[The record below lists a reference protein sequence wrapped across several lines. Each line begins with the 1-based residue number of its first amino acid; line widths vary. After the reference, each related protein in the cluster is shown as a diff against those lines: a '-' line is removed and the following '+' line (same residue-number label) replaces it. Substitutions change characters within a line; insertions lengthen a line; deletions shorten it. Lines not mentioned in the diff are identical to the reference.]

1 MSSSPF
7 LFAARQRHVGPE
19 HRYDA
24 PKGPACVTVYDLVPV
39 VSARPRSSHDPP
51 IAALRGSCAR
61 LSGKAQ
67 VFEAEGRDGVERI
80 FALAPLY
87 EQQVYIVLGGVAGHL
102 LGDPDLHLIDRKS
115 TRLNSS
121 H

>member
-1 MSSSPF
+1 MSCFF
-7 LFAARQRHVGPE
+7 LMIRRP
-19 HRYDA
+19 
-24 PKGPACVTVYDLVPV
+24 
-39 VSARPRSSHDPP
+39 PRSTRTDTLFPYTTLFRSLDR
-51 IAALRGSCAR
+51 RGSVMAESAAGAAIGEWMPGTFVIGAR

-102 LGDPDLHLIDRKS
+102 LGDPDLHLMAGQIGRA
-115 TRLNSS
+115 
-121 H
+121 HV